1 MSHLRSMERGRLEPS
16 FALTRG
22 LHLQDRLGSGGF
34 GDLYRARTPGGH
46 LQAVRL
52 TDIPDAPVVLD
63 AIAEVIALHE
73 RFEDAP
79 LARIRACGGDE
90 QRLWYAMDLLEGES
104 VLAWVRSKGALAPG
118 NATRLLIQMS
128 ADL

>member
-1 MSHLRSMERGRLEPS
+1 
-16 FALTRG
+16 
-22 LHLQDRLGSGGF
+22 
-34 GDLYRARTPGGH
+34 